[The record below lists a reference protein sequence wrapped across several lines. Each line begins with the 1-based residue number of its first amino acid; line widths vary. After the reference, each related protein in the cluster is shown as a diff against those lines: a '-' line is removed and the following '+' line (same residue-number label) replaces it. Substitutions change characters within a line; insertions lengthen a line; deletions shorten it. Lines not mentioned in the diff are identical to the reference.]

1 MTIENKFA
9 RLTRNTRAA
18 RFFIPVGLALIVF
31 GVILFLFKNDD
42 YLETTGKITAVKE
55 LPIDTTAEDKHQ
67 EYDVDLTYTVDGKE
81 YTGTFSNLSGTYKVG
96 DDIKVYYDGKDPSK
110 ITNSKI
116 GIYIPIALVAAGVLA
131 IVFGIAKTVGE
142 FKKSKQLDSIG
153 AFPDKEFENYKTAPG
168 ITEYYFRFDGQ
179 HTKPGY
185 IIEDANRN
193 VLFEGKMTKQ
203 ALIGARTYEFR
214 NHQNG
219 KTESHEV
226 GHTMTSTYNNEF
238 FSVRSWFKFDGKN
251 VWDVLHEQGFR
262 MTTDLHSKFPYMVYN
277 VAKNGAAFARV
288 ETCGVYVHE
297 DEEAQ
302 HKVTVPSGSMY
313 YRFWTGSDDFEAL
326 FLNIFAISESEQ
338 AVVE

>member
-1 MTIENKFA
+1 
-9 RLTRNTRAA
+9 
-18 RFFIPVGLALIVF
+18 
-31 GVILFLFKNDD
+31 
-42 YLETTGKITAVKE
+42 
-55 LPIDTTAEDKHQ
+55 
-67 EYDVDLTYTVDGKE
+67 
-81 YTGTFSNLSGTYKVG
+81 
-96 DDIKVYYDGKDPSK
+96 
-110 ITNSKI
+110 
-116 GIYIPIALVAAGVLA
+116 
-131 IVFGIAKTVGE
+131 
-142 FKKSKQLDSIG
+142 
-153 AFPDKEFENYKTAPG
+153 
-168 ITEYYFRFDGQ
+168 
-179 HTKPGY
+179 
-185 IIEDANRN
+185 
-193 VLFEGKMTKQ
+193 MTKQ

-214 NHQNG
+214 NNKNG
-219 KTESHEV
+219 KTQTHEV
-226 GHTMTSTYNNEF
+226 GHVMTTSYNNEF

-262 MTTDLHSKFPYMVYN
+262 MTTDMHSKFPYMVYN